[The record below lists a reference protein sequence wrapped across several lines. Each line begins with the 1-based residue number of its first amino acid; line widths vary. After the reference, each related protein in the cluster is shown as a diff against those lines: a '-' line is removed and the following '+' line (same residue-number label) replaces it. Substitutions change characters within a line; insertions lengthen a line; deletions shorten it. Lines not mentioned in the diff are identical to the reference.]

1 MHVPLCK
8 SKRKVIVHNINIYLV
23 DVLEFKGKQK
33 QKNSWETKSDPD
45 HLSGH
50 TDSWSVLQCGVLV
63 QFPSPG
69 TVGKLRITM
78 FATLELQI
86 KVAFKGGA

>member
-1 MHVPLCK
+1 MF
-8 SKRKVIVHNINIYLV
+8 
-23 DVLEFKGKQK
+23 EFKGKQC
-33 QKNSWETKSDPD
+33 QKKSWDTNSNLD

-50 TDSWSVLQCGVLV
+50 TDSCSVLQCGVLV
-63 QFPSPG
+63 HFPSPG

-78 FATLELQI
+78 FATLEIQI